1 MPLLVFYN
9 LNMIFRYHLMRTL
22 FVSLLILMMTALCY
36 AQQSSE
42 VEKIVGEVVKKYDG
56 KQGVTCM
63 TVAKGSG
70 LELFKTML
78 KQEFGKTFIKGVT
91 SITIIEY
98 SDAPAETCKE
108 LHQDL
113 DLFLSLLQEFDLSK
127 EKDFSDNSFLRC
139 FASESEAEEGTL
151 SDFVAAIE
159 DDKSKMLLYMA
170 GQIKVD

>member
-1 MPLLVFYN
+1 MKRILLFC
-9 LNMIFRYHLMRTL
+9 L
-22 FVSLLILMMTALCY
+22 SLCLAIVCS

-42 VEKIVGEVVKKYDG
+42 VEKIVNEVVKKYDG

-139 FASESEAEEGTL
+139 FASESDAEAGTL

>member
-1 MPLLVFYN
+1 
-9 LNMIFRYHLMRTL
+9 
-22 FVSLLILMMTALCY
+22 
-36 AQQSSE
+36 
-42 VEKIVGEVVKKYDG
+42 
-56 KQGVTCM
+56 M

>member
-1 MPLLVFYN
+1 MFRIKLIFILLCITSMFN
-9 LNMIFRYHLMRTL
+9 CL
-22 FVSLLILMMTALCY
+22 
-36 AQQSSE
+36 AQQPSK
-42 VEKIVGEVVKKYDG
+42 VENIVNEVVKKYDG
-56 KQGVTCM
+56 KPGITCI

-91 SITIIEY
+91 SVTIMEY
-98 SDAPAETCKE
+98 SDAPAETCAA
-108 LHQDL
+108 LHKDL

-139 FASESEAEEGTL
+139 FASESEAEAGTL

-170 GQIKVD
+170 GHIKVD

>member
-1 MPLLVFYN
+1 MKRILLFC
-9 LNMIFRYHLMRTL
+9 L
-22 FVSLLILMMTALCY
+22 SLCLAIVCS

-42 VEKIVGEVVKKYDG
+42 VEKIVNEVVKKYDG

-139 FASESEAEEGTL
+139 FASESEAEAGTL

>member
-1 MPLLVFYN
+1 MKRILLFC
-9 LNMIFRYHLMRTL
+9 L
-22 FVSLLILMMTALCY
+22 SLCLAIVCS

-42 VEKIVGEVVKKYDG
+42 VEKIVNEVVKKYDG

-78 KQEFGKTFIKGVT
+78 KQEFGRSFIKGVT

-98 SDAPAETCKE
+98 SDAAGEICTE
-108 LHQDL
+108 LHKDL

-139 FASESEAEEGTL
+139 FASESEAEAGTL

-170 GQIKVD
+170 GKIKVD

>member
-1 MPLLVFYN
+1 MKKILLFC
-9 LNMIFRYHLMRTL
+9 L
-22 FVSLLILMMTALCY
+22 SLCLAIVCS

-42 VEKIVGEVVKKYDG
+42 VEKIVNEVAKKYDG
-56 KQGVTCM
+56 KQGVNCITL
-63 TVAKGSG
+63 AKGSG
-70 LELFKTML
+70 LELFKSAL
-78 KQEFGKTFIKGVT
+78 KKEFGKTFIKGVT
-91 SITIIEY
+91 AITVIEY

>member
-1 MPLLVFYN
+1 
-9 LNMIFRYHLMRTL
+9 
-22 FVSLLILMMTALCY
+22 
-36 AQQSSE
+36 
-42 VEKIVGEVVKKYDG
+42 
-56 KQGVTCM
+56 M

-98 SDAPAETCKE
+98 SDAPVETCKE

-139 FASESEAEEGTL
+139 FASESDAEAGTL

>member
-1 MPLLVFYN
+1 MKRILLFC
-9 LNMIFRYHLMRTL
+9 L
-22 FVSLLILMMTALCY
+22 SLCLAIVCS

-42 VEKIVGEVVKKYDG
+42 VEKIVNEVVKKYDG

-170 GQIKVD
+170 GKIKVD

>member
-1 MPLLVFYN
+1 MKKILLFC
-9 LNMIFRYHLMRTL
+9 L
-22 FVSLLILMMTALCY
+22 SLCLAIVCS

-42 VEKIVGEVVKKYDG
+42 VEKIVSEVVKKYDG
-56 KQGVTCM
+56 KPGITCI

-98 SDAPAETCKE
+98 SDAASEICAE
-108 LHQDL
+108 LHKDL